1 MSPTSRALHGARLV
15 FEQRRISALLEKR
28 RNNPGRN
35 LIQLDFCFTY
45 TGEERRMDEAPVDK
59 VAERSDQWHLF
70 SDDLIGDE
78 GGACVSRALKGNN

>member
-1 MSPTSRALHGARLV
+1 
-15 FEQRRISALLEKR
+15 
-28 RNNPGRN
+28 
-35 LIQLDFCFTY
+35 
-45 TGEERRMDEAPVDK
+45 MDEAPVDK